1 VVRTDAQII
10 QSGGL
15 VILIMPKETGGP
27 RISPLPIPT
36 CSARHEAQTLDV
48 TSKEFW
54 MNPTRSILALAL
66 AVSALTATAQTP
78 AATPDAPAAPAP
90 KAAEADYVPAG
101 EIRIRLSASYDA
113 TRVRGPNTNLTLAA
127 DGRWA
132 GTIAAQS
139 TRLQVTPTRITGA
152 GVTLTVTREDAR
164 LSVQGTAAGARV
176 RIVVTKTS
184 LDAQAGNRRFNG
196 TRDADGNWRQ
206 ANLAGGATN
215 FRFTGSAADPLTAPE
230 PQWILALIAAL

>member
-1 VVRTDAQII
+1 
-10 QSGGL
+10 
-15 VILIMPKETGGP
+15 
-27 RISPLPIPT
+27 
-36 CSARHEAQTLDV
+36 
-48 TSKEFW
+48 

-66 AVSALTATAQTP
+66 ALAVSALPAAAQTP
-78 AATPDAPAAPAP
+78 AAKPDAPAAAPTP
-90 KAAEADYVPAG
+90 KAAPAPPAAEPDYVPTG
-101 EIRIRLSASYDA
+101 EIRVRLSASYDA
-113 TRVRGPNTNLTLAA
+113 TRVRGPNTNLTLAS

-132 GTIAAQS
+132 GRIAGQS

-152 GVTLTVTREDAR
+152 GVTLTVTREDDR

-176 RIVVTKTS
+176 RIVATKTS

-206 ANLAGGATN
+206 ANQAGGATN
-215 FRFTGSAADPLTAPE
+215 FRFTGSAGDPLTAPE